1 MIFIPKKTIQPFYFG
16 KLLNLVPFRENMMIK
31 QFFRWQIKA
40 FDYLEARW
48 ETGPVSKSISNIV
61 VAFFLAGL
69 VFGLLAYLDIYQIS
83 TGYSAFFAI
92 ELAFNV
98 LLIFEVLGL
107 IFLIPKSVA
116 DAVGK
121 QFEII
126 SLVLLRDAFKEFG
139 HYLGEMNWEVGFLLE
154 LSPIV
159 SDAFGA
165 ILIFFITGLFYR
177 AQKHIR
183 ITGSHEEQ
191 QRFIGIKKLIS
202 IYLTISF
209 FGLGVYDLVSAY
221 QNHEFIY
228 SIKLFYTL
236 LIFTD
241 VFILLFSLRY
251 TTKYYNLFRYS
262 SFALATIF
270 LRLTLSA
277 PAYYNVLLA
286 VIAGLMV
293 LGVTYIYN
301 KLLTKEEDF
310 KKRE

>member
-1 MIFIPKKTIQPFYFG
+1 MLKLFFQKQIIIF
-16 KLLNLVPFRENMMIK
+16 
-31 QFFRWQIKA
+31 
-40 FDYLEARW
+40 DSLEEHW
-48 ETGPVSKSISNIV
+48 ESSTVSKLISNIV
-61 VAFFLAGL
+61 LVFFSIGLLLGFLNYLGLVQIDAFF
-69 VFGLLAYLDIYQIS
+69 S
-83 TGYSAFFAI
+83 PFFAI

-107 IFLIPKSVA
+107 IFLLPKSVA
-116 DAVGK
+116 DSVGK

-139 HYLGEMNWEVGFLLE
+139 HYLESVSWQGDFYLE
-154 LSPIV
+154 LFPIF

-165 ILIFFITGLFYR
+165 ILIFMITGIFYR
-177 AQKHIR
+177 SQKHIK
-183 ITGSHEEQ
+183 ITQSNEEEKG
-191 QRFIGIKKLIS
+191 FTAIKKLIS

-209 FGLGVYDLVSAY
+209 LCLGIYDIISAY
-221 QNHEFIY
+221 RTHEFIY
-228 SIKLFYTL
+228 SIRLFYTL

-251 TTKYYNLFRYS
+251 TTKYLNLFRYS

-277 PAYYNVLLA
+277 PAYFNVGMA

-293 LGVTYIYN
+293 LGVTSIYN
-301 KLLTKEEDF
+301 RMLIKNTFE
-310 KKRE
+310 

>member
-1 MIFIPKKTIQPFYFG
+1 MSGEAKAMLKRFFG
-16 KLLNLVPFRENMMIK
+16 F
-31 QFFRWQIKA
+31 QIEA
-40 FDYLEARW
+40 FDYIEARW
-48 ETGPVSKSISNIV
+48 EGKTVSKSISNIV
-61 VAFFLAGL
+61 VGFFMVGL
-69 VFGLLAYLDIYQIS
+69 LLGLLAYLDIYRIS
-83 TGYSAFFAI
+83 EGFSAFFAI

-139 HYLGEMNWEVGFLLE
+139 HYLGEMTWEPEFLLE
-154 LSPIV
+154 LLPII

-165 ILIFFITGLFYR
+165 ILVFLITGLFYK
-177 AQKHIR
+177 AQKHVR
-183 ITGSHEEQ
+183 ITKNQEEQ
-191 QRFIGIKKLIS
+191 VGFIGIKKLLS
-202 IYLTISF
+202 IYLTVSF
-209 FGLGVYDLVSAY
+209 IGLGIYDVVSAY
-221 QNHEFIY
+221 NNHQFIY

-301 KLLTKEEDF
+301 RLIGSSETQIKT
-310 KKRE
+310 REASA

>member
-1 MIFIPKKTIQPFYFG
+1 
-16 KLLNLVPFRENMMIK
+16 MIK
-31 QFFRWQIKA
+31 KFFQWQINT
-40 FDYLEARW
+40 FDILDEHW
-48 ETGPVSKSISNIV
+48 ESTAVSKVISNIV
-61 VAFFLAGL
+61 VGFFVAGL
-69 VFGLLAYLDIYQIS
+69 FLGLLSHLEIVDLGENF
-83 TGYSAFFAI
+83 TAFFAI

-116 DAVGK
+116 DSVGK

-126 SLVLLRDAFKEFG
+126 SLLLLRDAFKEFG
-139 HYLGEMNWEVGFLLE
+139 HYLGDLSWDVGFLME
-154 LSPIV
+154 LLPIV

-165 ILIFFITGLFYR
+165 ILIFLITGLFYR
-177 AQKHIR
+177 AQRHRR
-183 ITGSHEEQ
+183 ITQSYEEQ
-191 QRFIGIKKLIS
+191 KGFVAIKKLIS
-202 IYLTISF
+202 IYLTVSF
-209 FGLGVYDLVSAY
+209 IGLGIYDIISAY
-221 QNHEFIY
+221 QMHQFIY

-251 TTKYYNLFRYS
+251 NTKYYNLFRYS

-293 LGVTYIYN
+293 LGVTSIYN
-301 KLLTKEEDF
+301 QLLSSKESGANRDVTQG
-310 KKRE
+310 

>member
-1 MIFIPKKTIQPFYFG
+1 M
-16 KLLNLVPFRENMMIK
+16 LK
-31 QFFRWQIKA
+31 QFFKWQIKV
-40 FDYLEARW
+40 FDYLESRW

-61 VAFFLAGL
+61 VAFFLVGL
-69 VFGLLAYLDIYQIS
+69 FLGLLAYLEIYQIS

-139 HYLGEMNWEVGFLLE
+139 HYLGEVNWQVEFLLE
-154 LSPIV
+154 LLPII

-165 ILIFFITGLFYR
+165 ILIFLITGLFYR
-177 AQKHIR
+177 AQKHFR

-191 QRFIGIKKLIS
+191 QGFIGIKKLLS
-202 IYLTISF
+202 IYLTLSF
-209 FGLGVYDLVSAY
+209 VGLGVYDIVSAY
-221 QNHEFIY
+221 QNHQFIY

-301 KLLTKEEDF
+301 KLLSKVDEF
-310 KKRE
+310 KKPRDPKK

>member
-1 MIFIPKKTIQPFYFG
+1 MIRK
-16 KLLNLVPFRENMMIK
+16 
-31 QFFRWQIKA
+31 FFKWQINI
-40 FDYLEARW
+40 FDVLDEHW
-48 ETGPVSKSISNIV
+48 ESPPISKVISNIV
-61 VAFFLAGL
+61 VGFFLAGL
-69 VFGLLAYLDIYQIS
+69 LIGLLSYLNILDLGES
-83 TGYSAFFAI
+83 FTAFFAI

-98 LLIFEVLGL
+98 LLVFEVLGL

-116 DAVGK
+116 DSVGK

-126 SLVLLRDAFKEFG
+126 SLLLLRDAFKEFG
-139 HYLGEMNWEVGFLLE
+139 HYLGELTWDVGFLYE
-154 LSPIV
+154 LLPIV

-165 ILIFFITGLFYR
+165 ILIFLITGLFYR
-177 AQKHIR
+177 AQRHIR
-183 ITGSHEEQ
+183 ITQSYEEQ
-191 QRFIGIKKLIS
+191 KGFVAIKKLIS
-202 IYLTISF
+202 IYLTFSF
-209 FGLGVYDLVSAY
+209 IGLGIFDVISAY
-221 QNHEFIY
+221 QTHEFIY

-251 TTKYYNLFRYS
+251 TSKYYNLFRYS

-301 KLLTKEEDF
+301 KLLTKLPKPFEVQPEV
-310 KKRE
+310 K

>member
-1 MIFIPKKTIQPFYFG
+1 M
-16 KLLNLVPFRENMMIK
+16 FR
-31 QFFRWQIKA
+31 QFFQVQIKV
-40 FDYLEARW
+40 FDFLDARW
-48 ETGPVSKSISNIV
+48 EGSRVSKWISNIV
-61 VAFFLAGL
+61 VAFFITGLVAGL
-69 VFGLLAYLDIYQIS
+69 LSYLEILDLGENF
-83 TGYSAFFAI
+83 TAFFAI

-116 DAVGK
+116 DSVGK

-126 SLVLLRDAFKEFG
+126 SLLLLRDAFKEFG
-139 HYLGEMNWEVGFLLE
+139 HYLGELTWDVGFLYE
-154 LSPIV
+154 LLPIV

-165 ILIFFITGLFYR
+165 ILIFLITGLFYR
-177 AQKHIR
+177 AQRHIR
-183 ITGSHEEQ
+183 ITQSYEEQ
-191 QRFIGIKKLIS
+191 KGFVAIKKLIS
-202 IYLTISF
+202 IYLTVSF
-209 FGLGVYDLVSAY
+209 IGLGIFDIISAY
-221 QNHEFIY
+221 QTHEFIY

-251 TTKYYNLFRYS
+251 TSKYYNLFRYS

-301 KLLTKEEDF
+301 KLLSKQTKPLEVQSEGL
-310 KKRE
+310 

>member
-1 MIFIPKKTIQPFYFG
+1 MIRK
-16 KLLNLVPFRENMMIK
+16 
-31 QFFRWQIKA
+31 FFQSQINT
-40 FDYLEARW
+40 FDVLDEHW
-48 ETGPVSKSISNIV
+48 ESAPVSKVISNIV
-61 VAFFLAGL
+61 VGFFVAGL
-69 VFGLLAYLDIYQIS
+69 FVGLLSHLDIIDLGENF
-83 TGYSAFFAI
+83 TAFFAI

-116 DAVGK
+116 DSVGK

-126 SLVLLRDAFKEFG
+126 SLLLLRDAFKEFG
-139 HYLGEMNWEVGFLLE
+139 HYLGDLSWDVGFLME
-154 LSPIV
+154 LLPIV

-165 ILIFFITGLFYR
+165 ILIFLITGLFYR
-177 AQKHIR
+177 AQRHRR
-183 ITGSHEEQ
+183 ITQSYEEQ
-191 QRFIGIKKLIS
+191 KGFVAIKKLIS
-202 IYLTISF
+202 IYLTVSF
-209 FGLGVYDLVSAY
+209 IGLGIYDIISAY
-221 QNHEFIY
+221 HLHQFIY

-251 TTKYYNLFRYS
+251 NTKYYNLFRYS

-293 LGVTYIYN
+293 LGVTSIYN
-301 KLLTKEEDF
+301 QLLSSKATGAS
-310 KKRE
+310 RSITQG

>member
-1 MIFIPKKTIQPFYFG
+1 M
-16 KLLNLVPFRENMMIK
+16 NR
-31 QFFRWQIKA
+31 FFSWQLAA
-40 FDYLEARW
+40 FDRLDEHW
-48 ETGPVSKSISNIV
+48 ESGPVTRLISNIV
-61 VAFFLAGL
+61 VFFFVGGL
-69 VFGLLAYLDIYQIS
+69 LFGLLSHLGILSLKGHIS
-83 TGYSAFFAI
+83 SFFAI

-107 IFLIPKSVA
+107 IFLFPKSVA

-139 HYLGEMNWEVGFLLE
+139 HYLGEVNWEVGFPMELL
-154 LSPIV
+154 PIV

-165 ILIFFITGLFYR
+165 ILLFLITGLFYR

-183 ITGSHEEQ
+183 ITQNHEEQ
-191 QRFIGIKKLIS
+191 KGFIAIKKLIS
-202 IYLTISF
+202 IYLTLTF
-209 FGLGVYDLVSAY
+209 VGLGIYDLVSAY
-221 QNHEFIY
+221 QKMQFIY

-301 KLLTKEEDF
+301 KLLSKQAG
-310 KKRE
+310 

>member
-1 MIFIPKKTIQPFYFG
+1 MIRK
-16 KLLNLVPFRENMMIK
+16 
-31 QFFRWQIKA
+31 FFRWQVQV
-40 FDYLEARW
+40 FDRLDEHW
-48 ETGPVSKSISNIV
+48 ESPPVSKVISNIV
-61 VAFFLAGL
+61 VGFFVTGL
-69 VFGLLAYLDIYQIS
+69 FVGLLTYLDIVDL
-83 TGYSAFFAI
+83 GERFSAFFAI

-116 DAVGK
+116 DSVGK

-126 SLVLLRDAFKEFG
+126 SLLLLRDAFKEFG
-139 HYLGEMNWEVGFLLE
+139 HYLGDLTWDVGFLYE
-154 LSPIV
+154 LLPIV

-165 ILIFFITGLFYR
+165 ILIFLITGLFYR
-177 AQKHIR
+177 AQRHIR
-183 ITGSHEEQ
+183 ITKSYEEQ
-191 QRFIGIKKLIS
+191 KGFVAIKKLMS
-202 IYLTISF
+202 IYLTVSF
-209 FGLGVYDLVSAY
+209 IGLGIYDIISAY
-221 QNHEFIY
+221 QTHEFIY

-236 LIFTD
+236 LIFAD

-301 KLLTKEEDF
+301 LLLSKQSKPIEPILAE
-310 KKRE
+310 

>member
-1 MIFIPKKTIQPFYFG
+1 M
-16 KLLNLVPFRENMMIK
+16 FR
-31 QFFRWQIKA
+31 QFFQVQINV
-40 FDYLEARW
+40 FDFLDARW
-48 ETGPVSKSISNIV
+48 EGPRVSKWISNIV
-61 VAFFLAGL
+61 VVFFMIGLVAGL
-69 VFGLLAYLDIYQIS
+69 LSYLEILDLGENF
-83 TGYSAFFAI
+83 TAFFAI

-139 HYLGEMNWEVGFLLE
+139 HYLGEVNWELEFLLE
-154 LSPIV
+154 LLPII

-165 ILIFFITGLFYR
+165 ILIFLITGLFYR
-177 AQKHIR
+177 AQKHLR
-183 ITGSHEEQ
+183 ITGTHEEQ
-191 QRFIGIKKLIS
+191 QGFIGIKKLLS

-209 FGLGVYDLVSAY
+209 IGLGIYDIVSVY
-221 QNHEFIY
+221 QNHQFIY

-251 TTKYYNLFRYS
+251 TSKYYNLFRYS

-277 PAYYNVLLA
+277 PPYYNVLLA

-301 KLLTKEEDF
+301 KLLSKQTKPLEVQAEV
-310 KKRE
+310 

>member
-1 MIFIPKKTIQPFYFG
+1 MFRKFFKAQVRLFDLIDKYWESIPV
-16 KLLNLVPFRENMMIK
+16 NR
-31 QFFRWQIKA
+31 
-40 FDYLEARW
+40 
-48 ETGPVSKSISNIV
+48 SISNIV
-61 VAFFLAGL
+61 VSFFLL
-69 VFGLLAYLDIYQIS
+69 GLLAGTLDYFGLMGFGGKV
-83 TGYSAFFAI
+83 TPFFAI

-116 DAVGK
+116 DSVGK

-139 HYLGEMNWEVGFLLE
+139 HYLEEMTWEAGFLLD
-154 LSPIV
+154 LLPIV

-165 ILIFFITGLFYR
+165 ILVFLITGIFYK
-177 AQKHIR
+177 AQRHIS
-183 ITGSHEEQ
+183 ITKNYEEQ
-191 QRFIGIKKLIS
+191 KNFVSIKKLIS
-202 IYLTISF
+202 VYLTISF
-209 FGLGVYDLVSAY
+209 LGFGVYDIVSAY
-221 QNHEFIY
+221 QTHQFIY

-270 LRLTLSA
+270 LRLALSA

-293 LGVTYIYN
+293 LGVTMIYN
-301 KLLTKEEDF
+301 KLLEQTHKESLDEKISD
-310 KKRE
+310 

>member
-1 MIFIPKKTIQPFYFG
+1 MIRK
-16 KLLNLVPFRENMMIK
+16 
-31 QFFRWQIKA
+31 FFQWQIQV
-40 FDYLEARW
+40 FDRLDEHW
-48 ETGPVSKSISNIV
+48 ESPPVSKAISNIV
-61 VAFFLAGL
+61 VGFFVIGL
-69 VFGLLAYLDIYQIS
+69 FVGLLTYLEILDLGES
-83 TGYSAFFAI
+83 FTAFFAI

-116 DAVGK
+116 DSVGK

-126 SLVLLRDAFKEFG
+126 SLLLLRDAFKEFG
-139 HYLGEMNWEVGFLLE
+139 HYLGDLTWDVGFLYE
-154 LSPIV
+154 LLPIV

-165 ILIFFITGLFYR
+165 ILIFLITGLFYR
-177 AQKHIR
+177 AQRHIR
-183 ITGSHEEQ
+183 ITQSYEEQ
-191 QRFIGIKKLIS
+191 RGFAAIKKLMS
-202 IYLTISF
+202 IYLTVSF
-209 FGLGVYDLVSAY
+209 IGLGIYDIISAY
-221 QNHEFIY
+221 QTHEFIY

-301 KLLTKEEDF
+301 LLLSKQAKAMEAVPAE
-310 KKRE
+310 

>member
-1 MIFIPKKTIQPFYFG
+1 MVR
-16 KLLNLVPFRENMMIK
+16 KLFK
-31 QFFRWQIKA
+31 WQINM
-40 FDYLEARW
+40 FDVLDEHW
-48 ETGPVSKSISNIV
+48 ESPPVSKVISNIV
-61 VAFFLAGL
+61 VGFFVVGL
-69 VFGLLAYLDIYQIS
+69 IVGLLSYLKILDLGES
-83 TGYSAFFAI
+83 FTAFFAI

-116 DAVGK
+116 DSVGK

-126 SLVLLRDAFKEFG
+126 SLLLLRDAFKEFG
-139 HYLGEMNWEVGFLLE
+139 HYLGELTWDVGFLYE
-154 LSPIV
+154 LLPIV

-165 ILIFFITGLFYR
+165 ILIFLITGLFYR
-177 AQKHIR
+177 AQRHIR
-183 ITGSHEEQ
+183 ITQSYEEQ
-191 QRFIGIKKLIS
+191 KGFVAIKKLIS
-202 IYLTISF
+202 IYLTVSF
-209 FGLGVYDLVSAY
+209 IGLGIFDIISAY
-221 QNHEFIY
+221 QTHEFIY

-251 TTKYYNLFRYS
+251 TSKYYNLFRYS

-277 PAYYNVLLA
+277 PPYYNVLLA

-301 KLLTKEEDF
+301 KLLSKQTKPLEVQPEG
-310 KKRE
+310 

>member
-1 MIFIPKKTIQPFYFG
+1 MFQTIFA
-16 KLLNLVPFRENMMIK
+16 
-31 QFFRWQIKA
+31 WQIRA
-40 FDYLEARW
+40 FDLLDEQWESARV
-48 ETGPVSKSISNIV
+48 TKIISNIV
-61 VAFFLAGL
+61 VAFFVVGLLAGL
-69 VFGLLAYLDIYQIS
+69 LSYLNLLPSFLALKLS
-83 TGYSAFFAI
+83 PFFAI

-107 IFLIPKSVA
+107 IFLFPKSVA

-126 SLVLLRDAFKEFG
+126 SLLLLRDAFKEFG
-139 HYLGEMNWEVGFLLE
+139 HYLGEMNWELGFAMELL
-154 LSPIV
+154 PII

-165 ILIFFITGLFYR
+165 ILIFLITGLFYR
-177 AQKHIR
+177 NQRHIR
-183 ITGSHEEQ
+183 ITQNYEEQ
-191 QRFIGIKKLIS
+191 IGFVSIKKLIS
-202 IYLTISF
+202 IYLTITF
-209 FGLGVYDLVSAY
+209 ILLGVYDIVSAY
-221 QNHEFIY
+221 QTHQFIY

-277 PAYYNVLLA
+277 PPFYNVLLA

-293 LGVTYIYN
+293 LGVTFIYN
-301 KLLTKEEDF
+301 KLLSQQKISD
-310 KKRE
+310 

>member
-1 MIFIPKKTIQPFYFG
+1 MIRTFFG
-16 KLLNLVPFRENMMIK
+16 
-31 QFFRWQIKA
+31 WQIRA
-40 FDYLEARW
+40 FDLLDEHW
-48 ETGPVSKSISNIV
+48 ESDRVTKIISNIV
-61 VAFFLAGL
+61 IAFFLMGL
-69 VFGLLAYLDIYQIS
+69 IVGLLSYLNLLPAFIQIS
-83 TGYSAFFAI
+83 PFFAI

-107 IFLIPKSVA
+107 IFLFPKSVA

-126 SLVLLRDAFKEFG
+126 SLLLLRDAFKEFG
-139 HYLGEMNWEVGFLLE
+139 HYLGEMNWELGFAMELL
-154 LSPIV
+154 PII

-165 ILIFFITGLFYR
+165 ILIFLITGLFYR
-177 AQKHIR
+177 AQRHVR
-183 ITGSHEEQ
+183 ITQNYEEQ
-191 QRFIGIKKLIS
+191 VSFVSIKKLIS
-202 IYLTISF
+202 IYLTITF
-209 FGLGVYDLVSAY
+209 IFLGVYDVVSAY
-221 QNHEFIY
+221 QTHQFIY

-251 TTKYYNLFRYS
+251 STKYFNLFRYS

-277 PAYYNVLLA
+277 PPFYNVLLA

-301 KLLTKEEDF
+301 KLLSQQKISD
-310 KKRE
+310 

>member
-1 MIFIPKKTIQPFYFG
+1 MIRK
-16 KLLNLVPFRENMMIK
+16 
-31 QFFRWQIKA
+31 FFKWQINI
-40 FDYLEARW
+40 FDILDEHW
-48 ETGPVSKSISNIV
+48 ESPPVTKVISNIV
-61 VAFFLAGL
+61 VGFFVVGL
-69 VFGLLAYLDIYQIS
+69 LFGLFSYLNILDLGES
-83 TGYSAFFAI
+83 FTAFFAI

-116 DAVGK
+116 DSVGK

-126 SLVLLRDAFKEFG
+126 SLLLLRDAFKEFG
-139 HYLGEMNWEVGFLLE
+139 HYLGELTWDVGFLYE
-154 LSPIV
+154 LLPIV

-165 ILIFFITGLFYR
+165 ILIFLITGLFYR
-177 AQKHIR
+177 AQRHIR
-183 ITGSHEEQ
+183 ITQSYEEQ
-191 QRFIGIKKLIS
+191 KGFVAIKKLIS
-202 IYLTISF
+202 IYLTVSF
-209 FGLGVYDLVSAY
+209 IGLGIFDIISAY
-221 QNHEFIY
+221 QTHEFIY

-251 TTKYYNLFRYS
+251 TSKYYNLFRYS

-277 PAYYNVLLA
+277 PPYYNVLLA

-301 KLLTKEEDF
+301 KLLSKQAKPLEVHTEV
-310 KKRE
+310 

>member
-1 MIFIPKKTIQPFYFG
+1 MIRK
-16 KLLNLVPFRENMMIK
+16 
-31 QFFRWQIKA
+31 FFRWQIQV
-40 FDYLEARW
+40 FDRLDEHW
-48 ETGPVSKSISNIV
+48 ESPTVSKVISNIV
-61 VAFFLAGL
+61 VGFFVIGL
-69 VFGLLAYLDIYQIS
+69 FVGLLTYLEIVDLGES
-83 TGYSAFFAI
+83 FTAFFAI

-116 DAVGK
+116 DSVGK

-126 SLVLLRDAFKEFG
+126 SLLLLRDAFKEFG
-139 HYLGEMNWEVGFLLE
+139 HYLGDLTWDVGFLYE
-154 LSPIV
+154 LLPIV

-165 ILIFFITGLFYR
+165 ILIFLITGLFYR
-177 AQKHIR
+177 AQRHIR
-183 ITGSHEEQ
+183 ITQSYEEQ
-191 QRFIGIKKLIS
+191 RGFAAIKKLMS

-209 FGLGVYDLVSAY
+209 IGLGIYDIISAY
-221 QNHEFIY
+221 QTHEFIY

-301 KLLTKEEDF
+301 QLLSKQAKPMEAMPPE
-310 KKRE
+310 

>member
-1 MIFIPKKTIQPFYFG
+1 
-16 KLLNLVPFRENMMIK
+16 MIK
-31 QFFRWQIKA
+31 KIFKWQINI
-40 FDYLEARW
+40 FDILDEHW
-48 ETGPVSKSISNIV
+48 ESPPVSKVISNIV
-61 VAFFLAGL
+61 VGFFVVGL
-69 VFGLLAYLDIYQIS
+69 LFGLLSYLNILDLGES
-83 TGYSAFFAI
+83 FTAFFAI

-116 DAVGK
+116 DSVGK

-126 SLVLLRDAFKEFG
+126 SLLLLRDAFKEFG
-139 HYLGEMNWEVGFLLE
+139 HYLGELTWDVGFLYE
-154 LSPIV
+154 LLPIV

-165 ILIFFITGLFYR
+165 ILIFLITGLFYR
-177 AQKHIR
+177 AQRHIR
-183 ITGSHEEQ
+183 ITQSYEEQ
-191 QRFIGIKKLIS
+191 KGFVAIKKLIS
-202 IYLTISF
+202 IYLTVSF
-209 FGLGVYDLVSAY
+209 IGLGIFDIISAY
-221 QNHEFIY
+221 QTHEFIY

-251 TTKYYNLFRYS
+251 TSKYYNLFRYS

-277 PAYYNVLLA
+277 PPYYNVLLA

-301 KLLTKEEDF
+301 KLLSKQAKPLEVQTEV
-310 KKRE
+310 

>member
-1 MIFIPKKTIQPFYFG
+1 
-16 KLLNLVPFRENMMIK
+16 MIK
-31 QFFRWQIKA
+31 KFFQWQINT
-40 FDYLEARW
+40 FDILDEHW
-48 ETGPVSKSISNIV
+48 ESTAVSKVISNIV
-61 VAFFLAGL
+61 VGFFVAGL
-69 VFGLLAYLDIYQIS
+69 FLGLLSHLEIVDLGENF
-83 TGYSAFFAI
+83 TAFFAI

-116 DAVGK
+116 DSVGK

-126 SLVLLRDAFKEFG
+126 SLLLLRDAFKEFG
-139 HYLGEMNWEVGFLLE
+139 HYLGDLSWDVGFLME
-154 LSPIV
+154 LLPIV

-165 ILIFFITGLFYR
+165 ILIFLITGLFYR
-177 AQKHIR
+177 AQRHRR
-183 ITGSHEEQ
+183 ITQSYEEQ
-191 QRFIGIKKLIS
+191 KGFVAIKKLIS
-202 IYLTISF
+202 IYLTVSF
-209 FGLGVYDLVSAY
+209 IGLGIYDIISAY
-221 QNHEFIY
+221 QMHQFIY

-251 TTKYYNLFRYS
+251 NTKYYNLFRYS

-293 LGVTYIYN
+293 LGVTSIYN
-301 KLLTKEEDF
+301 QLLSSKESGANRDGAQG
-310 KKRE
+310 

>member
-1 MIFIPKKTIQPFYFG
+1 MIRK
-16 KLLNLVPFRENMMIK
+16 
-31 QFFRWQIKA
+31 FFKWQINI
-40 FDYLEARW
+40 FDILDEHW
-48 ETGPVSKSISNIV
+48 ESPPVSKVISNIV
-61 VAFFLAGL
+61 VGFFVVGL
-69 VFGLLAYLDIYQIS
+69 LFGLLSYLNILDLGES
-83 TGYSAFFAI
+83 FTAFFAI

-116 DAVGK
+116 DSVGK

-126 SLVLLRDAFKEFG
+126 SLLLLRDAFKEFG
-139 HYLGEMNWEVGFLLE
+139 HYLGDLTWDVGFLYE
-154 LSPIV
+154 LLPIV

-165 ILIFFITGLFYR
+165 ILIFLITGLFYR
-177 AQKHIR
+177 AQRHIR
-183 ITGSHEEQ
+183 ITQSYEEQ
-191 QRFIGIKKLIS
+191 RGFVAIKKLIS
-202 IYLTISF
+202 IYLTVSF
-209 FGLGVYDLVSAY
+209 IGLGIFDIISAY
-221 QNHEFIY
+221 QTHEFIY

-251 TTKYYNLFRYS
+251 TSKYYNLFRYS

-277 PAYYNVLLA
+277 PPYYNVLLA

-301 KLLTKEEDF
+301 KLLSKQAKPLEVQTEV
-310 KKRE
+310 